1 MMETDDYFTLRAA
14 AAPTEAG
21 RYVAGAAMDSV
32 EVLPGLGIRPVVS
45 KRMMVNFVS
54 FAPHTE
60 APMHVHEE
68 EQIAI
73 VVEGDL
79 EVDLD
84 GDVRTL
90 HDGELAIIP
99 AWVPH
104 GMRTHETACREM
116 DIFSPPRRALLQ
128 RLEAASAGTPSQMSS
143 GGGVEHGAEK
153 PPREALP

>member
-1 MMETDDYFTLRAA
+1 MMETDEYFTMRAA
-14 AAPTEAG
+14 AAPSEAG
-21 RYVAGAAMDSV
+21 RYVDVAPMDPG

-45 KRMMVNFVS
+45 KRMMVNFAS
-54 FAPHTE
+54 FAPNTE
-60 APMHVHEE
+60 APMHVHAE

-90 HDGELAIIP
+90 HDGQLAIIP

-104 GMRTHETACREM
+104 GMCTHETACREV
-116 DIFSPPRRALLQ
+116 DSFSPPRRALLQ
-128 RLEAASAGTPSQMSS
+128 RLEAAAAGTPSQVS
-143 GGGVEHGAEK
+143 GEGGVEHGVEET
-153 PPREALP
+153 PSEALP

>member
-1 MMETDDYFTLRAA
+1 MMETDEYFTMRAA
-14 AAPTEAG
+14 GTPTEAG
-21 RYVAGAAMDSV
+21 RYVDVAAMDSV

-45 KRMMVNFVS
+45 DRTMVNFVS

-73 VVEGDL
+73 VLEGDL
-79 EVDLD
+79 EVDVD

-90 HDGELAIIP
+90 HGGQLAIIP

-104 GMRTHETACREM
+104 GMRTHETGCREM
-116 DIFSPPRRALLQ
+116 DIFNPPRRALLQ
-128 RLEAASAGTPSQMSS
+128 RLQAASAGVM
-143 GGGVEHGAEK
+143 
-153 PPREALP
+153 

>member
-1 MMETDDYFTLRAA
+1 
-14 AAPTEAG
+14 
-21 RYVAGAAMDSV
+21 MDSV
-32 EVLPGLGIRPVVS
+32 EVLPGLGIRPVLTE
-45 KRMMVNFVS
+45 RIMANFVS

-79 EVDLD
+79 EVDVN

-90 HDGELAIIP
+90 HGGQLAIIA

-104 GMRTHETACREM
+104 GMRTHEMACREM
-116 DIFSPPRRALLQ
+116 DIFSPPRRVLLQ
-128 RLEAASAGTPSQMSS
+128 RLQAASARVT
-143 GGGVEHGAEK
+143 
-153 PPREALP
+153 

>member
-1 MMETDDYFTLRAA
+1 MMETDEYFSMRAA
-14 AAPTEAG
+14 AAPGEAG
-21 RYVAGAAMDSV
+21 RYIDAAAMGYV
-32 EVLPGLGIRPVVS
+32 EVAPGLGIRPVVGT
-45 KRMMVNFVS
+45 RLMVNFVS

-60 APMHVHEE
+60 APMHLHEE

-73 VVEGDL
+73 VIEGDL

-104 GMRTHETACREM
+104 AMRTHENACREM

-128 RLEAASAGTPSQMSS
+128 RLEAATAGTPSPA
-143 GGGVEHGAEK
+143 GDERGVGHGAEET
-153 PPREALP
+153 PSEALP